1 MIQEET
7 ENLISHIPTNNIAIF
22 IRNLPKGK
30 LQARIAALVNSIE
43 HLRKKKKP
51 PNLHIFR
58 KWRRR
63 MNVLS
68 HFGVSKSPIPNPN
81 KSTYKNKKL

>member
-7 ENLISHIPTNNIAIF
+7 ENLISPIPTNNIANF
-22 IRNLPKGK
+22 IRNLPKGT
-30 LQARIAALVNSIE
+30 LQARVASLVNSSE

-51 PNLHIFR
+51 PNVHIFR

-68 HFGVSKSPIPNPN
+68 HFGAGKSPIPNPN